1 MGRPGD
7 RSRRDDDRYL
17 MLEALL
23 AARDKLYV
31 SWVGRNVRDNSE
43 QPASVLVSQLRDYL
57 ERRLGPRP
65 GSSAPPST
73 RCSRSQPPLFRSRG
87 GLLFTYAGEWRGAH
101 EVPGEADA
109 RDAVWPDG
117 TPAAIDTAVPITLS
131 ALTSF
136 LKNPVKD
143 FFRRQLAVV
152 FAEGEEVMEDHETFA
167 LDGLTHY
174 GLLDESLDALDDADA
189 PDGAVPLEQ
198 RIDAQLA
205 RIRRSGRLPMAELGE
220 RAERELASALRPML
234 ARWRSLHHDYP
245 IAGVKE
251 PLRFEHEG
259 LVLDDWLD
267 GLRLASMES
276 GAPVW
281 LSLQASRLAT
291 DKGAP
296 RVDKLIGAW
305 IHALVGSACGV
316 PVQGVLVGRDATLT
330 VQAMPADRAM
340 ATLRDLLDAW
350 REGMGQPLPVAP
362 LTALALLD
370 GGKPEAAYEG
380 GMFLDGEGREAC
392 LARVFPD
399 FETLA
404 ADGRFEELAE
414 VLYGPLRDWATT
426 HVAVELHVEGD
437 AT

>member
-1 MGRPGD
+1 
-7 RSRRDDDRYL
+7 
-17 MLEALL
+17 
-23 AARDKLYV
+23 
-31 SWVGRNVRDNSE
+31 
-43 QPASVLVSQLRDYL
+43 
-57 ERRLGPRP
+57 
-65 GSSAPPST
+65 
-73 RCSRSQPPLFRSRG
+73 
-87 GLLFTYAGEWRGAH
+87 
-101 EVPGEADA
+101 
-109 RDAVWPDG
+109 
-117 TPAAIDTAVPITLS
+117 
-131 ALTSF
+131 
-136 LKNPVKD
+136 
-143 FFRRQLAVV
+143 
-152 FAEGEEVMEDHETFA
+152 MEDHETFA

-174 GLLDESLDALDDADA
+174 GLLDESLDALDHAGA
-189 PDGAVPLEQ
+189 PDVDGSLER

-220 RAERELASALRPML
+220 RAERELAGALRPML
-234 ARWRSLHHDYP
+234 ARWRTLHHDFSV
-245 IAGVKE
+245 AGVKE

-305 IHALVGSACGV
+305 VHTLVGSACGV

-362 LTALALLD
+362 LTALAFLD
-370 GGKPEAAYEG
+370 GGKPESAYEG

-404 ADGRFEELAE
+404 ADGRFEEFAE
-414 VLYGPLRDWATT
+414 ILYGPLRDWAAT
-426 HVAVELHVEGD
+426 HVAVEMHAGLAEG
-437 AT
+437 AGA